1 MFIFYGFIGFVIWFN
16 NFAIDSSYFMVSK
29 VCADWL
35 YGLKHLRYEN
45 KSETLVENS
54 VKLLVQKRIG
64 SLALGSFLRI
74 FTQGIESIYYCI
86 KNLNLIE
93 NRIRFLHSCESI
105 FKYANKSAYIQI
117 ALHRKGLFTSSKDV
131 FYS

>member
-54 VKLLVQKRIG
+54 VKLLV
-64 SLALGSFLRI
+64 
-74 FTQGIESIYYCI
+74 
-86 KNLNLIE
+86 
-93 NRIRFLHSCESI
+93 
-105 FKYANKSAYIQI
+105 
-117 ALHRKGLFTSSKDV
+117 
-131 FYS
+131 